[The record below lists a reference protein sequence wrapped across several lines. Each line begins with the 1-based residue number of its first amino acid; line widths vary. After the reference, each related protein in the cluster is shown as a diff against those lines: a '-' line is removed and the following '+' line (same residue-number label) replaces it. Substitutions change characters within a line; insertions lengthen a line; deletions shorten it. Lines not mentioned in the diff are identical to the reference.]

1 MCIINGAANKK
12 GKEVLGMDN
21 VLLAFLLTTFAG
33 LSTGIGSVMVLF
45 TKQTN
50 KKFLSFSLG
59 LSAGVMLYVSF
70 VEILSKS
77 VDSLTGIYGDKQGN
91 IMALVSFFAGI
102 LIIALIDKF
111 IPKMGNPH
119 EIHTVEEMDG
129 NSAEHKENLMR
140 MGIFTALAIA
150 LHNFPEGLA
159 TFVATLDNPQTGIA
173 ITTAIAIHNIPEG
186 IAVAVPIFY
195 ATNSKSKAFK
205 LSFLSGFSEVFGAV
219 IGYFFLIRWLGDN
232 AFGLIFAAVA
242 GIMVYISLDEL
253 LPAAK
258 EYGEHHTAMM
268 GLVCGMAVMGASL
281 ILFI

>member
-1 MCIINGAANKK
+1 MQ
-12 GKEVLGMDN
+12 DN
-21 VLLAFLLTTFAG
+21 MLLAFLLTAFAG
-33 LSTGIGSVMVLF
+33 LATGVGSLMVIF

-70 VEILSKS
+70 VEILAKS
-77 VDSLTGIYGDKQGN
+77 VDSLSASYGEKLGN
-91 IMALVSFFAGI
+91 IYAVIGFFIGI

-129 NSAEHKENLMR
+129 NSVEHKEDLMR

-150 LHNFPEGLA
+150 IHNFPEGIA
-159 TFVATLDNPQTGIA
+159 TFIATLDDPSTGIA

-195 ATNSKSKAFK
+195 ATGDKKKAFK
-205 LSFLSGFSEVFGAV
+205 LSFLSGLSEPIGAIV
-219 IGYFFLIRWLGDN
+219 GYFLLVRFLGDE
-232 AFGLIFAAVA
+232 AFGFIFSAVA

-253 LPAAK
+253 LPSAR
-258 EYGEHHTAMM
+258 EYGEHHISML
-268 GLVCGMAVMGASL
+268 GLITGMAIMAASL
-281 ILFI
+281 LLFI